1 MRRLLPPLLWLWI
14 AACLVLAYL
23 GAPRMRGFMGGGESG
38 RIVFFHVPMAW
49 TAFVAFVA
57 GGVWS
62 ARYLAG
68 RDRRHDLASAAAIE
82 IGLVFCVLATLT
94 GSVWARVEWGS
105 FWNWDPRQV
114 SITMLL
120 VYYAAYVALRGQ
132 IADQEVRARITG
144 AYSVLGLVVAPF
156 LLFVLP
162 RMFESLHPEPV
173 INQEAEIQMDPMI
186 LWLMLAASLGFMVL
200 FFWMHHL
207 ATRLAV
213 LEEWAEEVSYERN
226 PTAGRAG

>member
-1 MRRLLPPLLWLWI
+1 
-14 AACLVLAYL
+14 
-23 GAPRMRGFMGGGESG
+23 
-38 RIVFFHVPMAW
+38 
-49 TAFVAFVA
+49 
-57 GGVWS
+57 
-62 ARYLAG
+62 
-68 RDRRHDLASAAAIE
+68 
-82 IGLVFCVLATLT
+82 
-94 GSVWARVEWGS
+94 
-105 FWNWDPRQV
+105 
-114 SITMLL
+114 MLL

-132 IADQEVRARITG
+132 IVDQEVRARITG

-173 INQEAEIQMDPMI
+173 VNQEMEVQMDPMI

-200 FFWMHHL
+200 FFWMHSL

-213 LEEWAEEVSYERN
+213 LEEREQEALYDRN

>member
-1 MRRLLPPLLWLWI
+1 MRRLLPWLLWLWI
-14 AACLVLAYL
+14 GACVVLAYL

-68 RDRRHDLASAAAIE
+68 RDRRHDLASAAAIR
-82 IGLVFCVLATLT
+82 IGLVFCVLATLS
-94 GSVWARVEWGS
+94 GSVWARVEWGA
-105 FWNWDPRQV
+105 FWNWDPRQI

-132 IADQEVRARITG
+132 IVDHEVRARITG

-173 INQEAEIQMDPMI
+173 VNQEMEVQMDPMI

-200 FFWMHHL
+200 FFWMHSL

-213 LEEWAEEVSYERN
+213 LEEREQEALYDRN